1 MVNIRSSTRR
11 QGFTLIELLVVIAII
26 AILVGLLLPAVQ
38 KVREAAAR
46 MSCSNNLK
54 QIGLATHSYTGAHSV
69 LPAMWAG
76 PLQANG
82 QPTYPSTESAFG
94 SLHFF
99 LLPYMEGQGVV
110 NAAGGNSASAG
121 SKNNVIKNFLCPS
134 DPTLLGNTYIDPT
147 GPWAP
152 TSYPA
157 NVWVFDFRG
166 TGDFNT
172 AMPRGTSNTVVFSER
187 YKECKSAGPTP
198 AAGQTDCV
206 WAAYPG
212 SSPNPP
218 FPTNTSPSGG
228 INSVAGFGW
237 NTFNA
242 NNSMCLGNG
251 TFAPDYVGTSAVFQ
265 TAPPVAACDYTGLQC
280 GHTGVMLAGLGDGS
294 VKAVNSSISAG
305 TWGTACNP
313 TLVVPLG
320 KDW

>member
-26 AILVGLLLPAVQ
+26 AILIGLLLPAVQ

-46 MSCSNNLK
+46 ISCGNNLK
-54 QIGLATHSYTGAHSV
+54 QIGLATQSYVSTHSV

-99 LLPYMEGQGVV
+99 ILPYMEGQGIV
-110 NAAGGNSASAG
+110 NAAAGNAANA
-121 SKNNVIKNFLCPS
+121 KNNVVKNFLCPS

-147 GPWAP
+147 TGPWAP
-152 TSYPA
+152 SCYA
-157 NVWVFDFRG
+157 GNVWVFDFRG
-166 TGDFNT
+166 TGDLIT
-172 AMPRGTSNTVVFSER
+172 SMPRGTSNTVMFSER
-187 YKECKSAGPTP
+187 YKECKSAGPSP
-198 AAGQTDCV
+198 AAGQTDSV
-206 WAAYPG
+206 WAAFP
-212 SSPNPP
+212 PMPP
-218 FPTNTSPSGG
+218 FTTTTTPSAG

-237 NTFNA
+237 NTFNGPTGC
-242 NNSMCLGNG
+242 SGCLGNAPI
-251 TFAPDYVGTSAVFQ
+251 FPDYVGTNAVFQ
-265 TAPPVAACDYTGLQC
+265 TAPSATACDYTGLQC